1 MDSDLELYYWLKL
14 TREFEYRV
22 SRLHAQNKISGG
34 VYSGFGQEAVVVGTT
49 YGLQREDV
57 IFPLHRDL
65 GALLVKGVPPGMVM
79 AQLYG
84 KATGLAR
91 GKDSGLHGGL
101 LSQGV
106 FGSTSMLA
114 SSLPVAC
121 GFALKFKLRRE
132 PRVCVAYFGEGAG
145 SRGDFHEAANFAG
158 VHKLPVLFVCE
169 NNQYAYS
176 TPLSQTMAIENVADR
191 AAAYGFKGQVVD
203 GNDLFA
209 VLEATAKAT
218 ARARAGEGPTLI
230 EAKTYRMLGHSP
242 HDRASYRIEQERK
255 RWEARDPL
263 RLWESYLQVKG
274 VDLEKVRAETEAR
287 IKAVVDEA
295 VKFAEESPDPSPE
308 DALTDIYATAVPGVP
323 QIRVEPREDDSQEV
337 LRPSDSK
344 ASQPPLQAP
353 APATPGSREESTL
366 H

>member
-1 MDSDLELYYWLKL
+1 LDRDLDLYYLLKL

-49 YGLQREDV
+49 YRLTREDF

-65 GALLVKGVPPGMVM
+65 GALLVKGVPPGEIM

-91 GKDSGLHGGL
+91 GKDSGLHGGSL
-101 LSQGV
+101 AHGV

-114 SSLPVAC
+114 SSLPVAA
-121 GFALKFKLRRE
+121 GFALKFKLRKE
-132 PRVCVAYFGEGAG
+132 PRVCVAYFGDGAA

-158 VHKLPVLFVCE
+158 IHKLPVIFVCE
-169 NNQYAYS
+169 NNQFAYS
-176 TPLSQTMAIENVADR
+176 TPLSATMAIENVADR
-191 AAAYGFKGQVVD
+191 AAGYGFKGIVVD
-203 GNDLFA
+203 GNDLHA
-209 VLEATAKAT
+209 MLEATDRAIT
-218 ARARAGEGPTLI
+218 RARGGEGPTLI

-242 HDRASYRIEQERK
+242 HDRAAYRVEDEKK

-274 VDLEKVRAETEAR
+274 VGTSRRPGPRPRRGASSSSTRPSASLRRART
-287 IKAVVDEA
+287 
-295 VKFAEESPDPSPE
+295 PSPK
-308 DALTDIYATAVPGVP
+308 T
-323 QIRVEPREDDSQEV
+323 R
-337 LRPSDSK
+337 
-344 ASQPPLQAP
+344 
-353 APATPGSREESTL
+353 
-366 H
+366 

>member
-1 MDSDLELYYWLKL
+1 MDRDLELYYWLKL

-49 YGLQREDV
+49 WPLEKGDV

-65 GALLVKGVPPGMVM
+65 GALLVKGVPPGVVM

-91 GKDSGLHGGL
+91 GKDSGLHGGSL
-101 LSQGV
+101 EHGV

-114 SSLPVAC
+114 SSLPVAA
-121 GFALKFKLRRE
+121 GFALKFKLKHE
-132 PRVCVAYFGEGAG
+132 TKACVAYFGEGAG

-158 VHKLPVLFVCE
+158 IHKLPVVFVCE

-176 TPLSQTMAIENVADR
+176 TPLTATMAIDNVADR
-191 AAAYGFKGQVVD
+191 AQAYGFKGMVVD

-209 VLEATAKAT
+209 VLEATQKALG
-218 ARARAGEGPTLI
+218 RARAGEGPTLI
-230 EAKTYRMLGHSP
+230 ECKTYRMQGHSP
-242 HDRASYRIEQERK
+242 HDRAAYRVDEERK

-263 RLWESYLQVKG
+263 RLWESYLSVRG
-274 VDLEKVRAETEAR
+274 VDLDKARAEVEAR
-287 IKAVVDEA
+287 VKQVVDDA
-295 VKFAEESPDPSPE
+295 VKFAEESPDPE
-308 DALTDIYATAVPGVP
+308 AEEALTDIYATEVSGVP
-323 QIRVEPREDDSQEV
+323 EIRVEPRS
-337 LRPSDSK
+337 
-344 ASQPPLQAP
+344 
-353 APATPGSREESTL
+353 
-366 H
+366 

>member
-1 MDSDLELYYWLKL
+1 MDRDLELYYLLKL

-49 YGLQREDV
+49 FDLKREDV

-65 GALLVKGVPPGMVM
+65 GALLVKGVPPGVVM

-84 KATGLAR
+84 KATGLSR
-91 GKDSGLHGGL
+91 GKDSGLHGGSL
-101 LSQGV
+101 EHGV

-121 GFALKFKLRRE
+121 GFALKFKLRKE
-132 PRVCVAYFGEGAG
+132 PQVALAYFGEGAG

-158 VHKLPVLFVCE
+158 VHRLPVIFVCE

-191 AAAYGFKGQVVD
+191 AAAYGFKGVVVD
-203 GNDLFA
+203 GNDLHA
-209 VLEATAKAT
+209 VLEASARAV

-230 EAKTYRMLGHSP
+230 ECKTYRMLGHSP
-242 HDRASYRIEQERK
+242 HDRAAYRIEEEKK

-263 RLWESYLQVKG
+263 RLWESFLEVKG
-274 VDLEKVRAETEAR
+274 LDLAQTKAQIEAR
-287 IKAVVDEA
+287 IKQVVDDA
-295 VKFAEESPDPSPE
+295 VRFAEESPDPEPE
-308 DALTDIYATAVPGVP
+308 DALTDIYATWAPGVP
-323 QIRVEPREDDSQEV
+323 TIRVEPREPV
-337 LRPSDSK
+337 
-344 ASQPPLQAP
+344 AAP
-353 APATPGSREESTL
+353 APGEGAPPQELSPAPREPQTL